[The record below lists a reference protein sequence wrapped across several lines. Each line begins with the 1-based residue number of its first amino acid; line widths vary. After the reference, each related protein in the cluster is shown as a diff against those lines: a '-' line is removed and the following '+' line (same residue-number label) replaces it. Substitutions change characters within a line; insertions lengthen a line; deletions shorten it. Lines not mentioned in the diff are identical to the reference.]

1 MKRQGGIT
9 LSKLIK
15 NELTK
20 IFKKKS
26 LYITLFVVLAFVIL
40 TNCIYKFFYSTGN
53 YDEYSDSYIQ
63 YSKEE
68 IAKLDPNKP
77 SDTKM
82 YIGLKTTLDI
92 YDMRQKYE
100 ADSWQRSVLANQ
112 VANYVDE
119 RNTYLYG
126 ENKDSQKADK
136 IEQELGKI
144 LEKLDQGDW
153 RYFAQNELEQAKTNL
168 ESLEEQ
174 KASTEDKQE
183 LQALE
188 LGIQNAKIDQEVAKI
203 RMDKDIP
210 YGNDFRNRALNTYQ
224 SESKNVI
231 SMESSTQELDYK
243 GKQEKNNSIEKREI
257 NRYIL
262 ENNVDINKSND
273 VRGIL
278 KDVFS
283 EYGLF
288 IIVMIVM
295 IAGTIVSEEFNKG
308 TIKLLLVKPYDRR
321 KILLAK
327 FITVLIMILF
337 SIVAVIVMELLVGG
351 IIFGWSSLSVPIL
364 EYNFVTQSLE
374 TMNIFTYLGIE
385 ILTQLP
391 KLILLATLAF
401 ACSTLFTNS
410 AVAIAI
416 PLLGYM
422 SADMINLLVIQ
433 YKVEFMKFFV
443 SLNWDFKEYL
453 FGNLPSMEGLTLGFS
468 MVICALYFIVMLI
481 PTFVA
486 FKKKNIKNI

>member
-1 MKRQGGIT
+1 M
-9 LSKLIK
+9 K
-15 NELTK
+15 NELIK

-26 LYITLFVVLAFVIL
+26 IYITLFVILAFVIL
-40 TNCIYKFFYSTGN
+40 TNCIYKFFYYTGN
-53 YDEYSDSYIQ
+53 YEEYSDTYIQ
-63 YSKEE
+63 YNKEE

-82 YIGLKTTLDI
+82 YIDLKTTLDI
-92 YDMRQKYE
+92 YDMKQKYE
-100 ADSWQRSVLANQ
+100 ANSWQRSVLSEQ
-112 VANYVDE
+112 VGSQISE

-126 ENKDSQKADK
+126 ENKDSQKVAK
-136 IEQELGKI
+136 IEEEINQTLT
-144 LEKLDQGDW
+144 KLDQGDW
-153 RYFAQNELEQAKTNL
+153 RYFAKNDLEEAKTKLKN
-168 ESLEEQ
+168 LEEQ
-174 KASTEDKQE
+174 KAKTEDKQE
-183 LQALE
+183 LQSLE
-188 LGIQNAKIDQEVAKI
+188 IGIQNAKVDEEVAQI

-210 YGNDFRNRALNTYQ
+210 YGNDFRNKALNTYQ
-224 SESKNVI
+224 SEAKNVI
-231 SMESSTQELDYK
+231 NRESNTQELDYA
-243 GKQEKNNSIEKREI
+243 GKQDKNNSIEKREI
-257 NRYIL
+257 SRYII

-278 KDVFS
+278 KNLFN

-337 SIVAVIVMELLVGG
+337 SIAVVVIMELIVGG
-351 IIFGWSSLSVPIL
+351 IIFGWNSLSIPIL
-364 EYNFVTQSLE
+364 QYNFDTQNLE
-374 TMNIFTYLGIE
+374 NIHIFTYLGIE

-391 KLILLATLAF
+391 KLVLLATLAF
-401 ACSTLFTNS
+401 SCSTLFTNS

-422 SADMINLLVIQ
+422 SADMINMLVIQ

-453 FGNLPSMEGLTLGFS
+453 FGKLPTMEGLTLGFS
-468 MVICALYFIVMLI
+468 IIICSLYFVAMLI
-481 PTFVA
+481 PTFIA

>member
-1 MKRQGGIT
+1 M
-9 LSKLIK
+9 K
-15 NELTK
+15 NELIK

-26 LYITLFVVLAFVIL
+26 IYITLFVILAFVIL
-40 TNCIYKFFYSTGN
+40 TNCIYKFFYYTGN
-53 YDEYSDSYIQ
+53 YEEYSDTYIQ
-63 YSKEE
+63 YNKEE

-82 YIGLKTTLDI
+82 YIDLKTTLDI
-92 YDMRQKYE
+92 YDMKQKYE
-100 ADSWQRSVLANQ
+100 ANSWQRSVLSEQ
-112 VANYVDE
+112 VGSQISE

-126 ENKDSQKADK
+126 ENKDSQKVAK
-136 IEQELGKI
+136 IEEEINQTLT
-144 LEKLDQGDW
+144 KLDQGDW
-153 RYFAQNELEQAKTNL
+153 RYFAKNDLEEAKTKLKN
-168 ESLEEQ
+168 LEEQ
-174 KASTEDKQE
+174 KAKTEDKQE
-183 LQALE
+183 LQSLE
-188 LGIQNAKIDQEVAKI
+188 IGIQNAKVDEEVAQI
-203 RMDKDIP
+203 RMDKDIS
-210 YGNDFRNRALNTYQ
+210 YGNDFRNKALNTYQ
-224 SESKNVI
+224 SEAKNVI
-231 SMESSTQELDYK
+231 NRESNTQELDYA
-243 GKQEKNNSIEKREI
+243 GKQDKNESIEKREI
-257 NRYIL
+257 SRYII

-278 KDVFS
+278 KNLFN

-337 SIVAVIVMELLVGG
+337 SIAVVVIMELIVGG
-351 IIFGWSSLSVPIL
+351 IIFGWNSLSIPIL
-364 EYNFVTQSLE
+364 QYNFDTQSLE
-374 TMNIFTYLGIE
+374 NIPIFTYLGIE

-401 ACSTLFTNS
+401 SCSTLFTNS

-422 SADMINLLVIQ
+422 SADMINMLVIQ

-453 FGNLPSMEGLTLGFS
+453 FGKLPTMEGLTLGFS
-468 MVICALYFIVMLI
+468 IIICSLYFVAMLI
-481 PTFVA
+481 PTFIA

>member
-1 MKRQGGIT
+1 M
-9 LSKLIK
+9 K
-15 NELTK
+15 NELIK

-26 LYITLFVVLAFVIL
+26 IYITLFVILAFVIL
-40 TNCIYKFFYSTGN
+40 TNCIYKFFYYTGN
-53 YDEYSDSYIQ
+53 YEEYSDTYIQ
-63 YSKEE
+63 YNKEE

-82 YIGLKTTLDI
+82 YIDLKTTLDI
-92 YDMRQKYE
+92 YDMKQKYE
-100 ADSWQRSVLANQ
+100 ANSWQRSVLSEQ
-112 VANYVDE
+112 VGSQISE

-126 ENKDSQKADK
+126 ENKDSQKVAK
-136 IEQELGKI
+136 IEEEINQTLT
-144 LEKLDQGDW
+144 KLDQGDW
-153 RYFAQNELEQAKTNL
+153 RYFAKNGLEEAKTKLKN
-168 ESLEEQ
+168 LEEQ
-174 KASTEDKQE
+174 KAKTEDKQE
-183 LQALE
+183 LQSLE
-188 LGIQNAKIDQEVAKI
+188 IGIQNAKVDEEVAQI
-203 RMDKDIP
+203 RMDKDIS
-210 YGNDFRNRALNTYQ
+210 YGNDFRNKALNTYQ
-224 SESKNVI
+224 SEAKNVI
-231 SMESSTQELDYK
+231 NRESNTQELDYA
-243 GKQEKNNSIEKREI
+243 GKQDKNNSIEKREI
-257 NRYIL
+257 SRYII

-278 KDVFS
+278 KNLFN

-337 SIVAVIVMELLVGG
+337 SIAVVIIMELIVGG
-351 IIFGWSSLSVPIL
+351 IIFGWNSLSIPIL
-364 EYNFVTQSLE
+364 QYNFDTQSLE
-374 TMNIFTYLGIE
+374 NIPIFTYLGIE

-401 ACSTLFTNS
+401 SCSTLFTNS

-422 SADMINLLVIQ
+422 SADMINMLVIQ

-453 FGNLPSMEGLTLGFS
+453 FGKLPTMEGLTLGFS
-468 MVICALYFIVMLI
+468 IIICSLYFVAMLI
-481 PTFVA
+481 PTFIA